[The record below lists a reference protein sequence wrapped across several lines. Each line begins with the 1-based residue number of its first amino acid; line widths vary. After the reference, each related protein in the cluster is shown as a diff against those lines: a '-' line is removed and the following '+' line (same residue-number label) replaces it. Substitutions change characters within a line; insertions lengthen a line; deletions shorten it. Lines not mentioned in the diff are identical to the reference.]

1 MKRAVSQRISKVL
14 AVAILATFSNVLLSS
29 PAHAAQYLETFGSGT
44 CGIQTSGLTI
54 VQNGVSI
61 SSNSAVNGNATISTT
76 YGTSFGMSGCNINL
90 QYPTT
95 SVIVTFPVASQPTQF
110 SFYAGAVDAG
120 KVHLETVT
128 YTDNSYETFTVK
140 NTDPNAGETVTVLG
154 NGKLIASF
162 TLNPYLSG
170 ADYWFLDN
178 LRWSTGLNA
187 SSSSVSPYSSKAFKG
202 LIDTLTATSS
212 IAGKIT
218 FTANGKRISNCISIP
233 IATSVNCLWEPSV
246 QGSVVVGVIFKPT
259 DSSYGQS
266 SASANVTVIKRTNT
280 R

>member
-1 MKRAVSQRISKVL
+1 MKRAASRKISKWL
-14 AVAILATFSNVLLSS
+14 CIAILAIFSDLSISS
-29 PAHAAQYLETFGSGT
+29 PAFAAQYWETFGSGS

-54 VQNGVSI
+54 FQNGVSI
-61 SSNSAVNGNATISTT
+61 SSNSAINGNATISTT
-76 YGTSFGMSGCNINL
+76 YGTSFGMNGCNVNL

-95 SVIVTFPVASQPTQF
+95 SVIFTFPVASQPTQF

-120 KVHLETVT
+120 KVHMETVT

-187 SSSSVSPYSSKAFKG
+187 SSTSISPYSSKAFKG
-202 LIDTLTATSS
+202 LVDTLTATSS
-212 IAGKIT
+212 IAGRIT
-218 FTANGKRISNCISIP
+218 FTANGKRISNCISLP
-233 IATSVNCLWEPSV
+233 IATTVNCLWEPSV
-246 QGSVVVGVIFKPT
+246 QGSVVVGVILKPT
-259 DSSYGQS
+259 DTSYGQS
-266 SASANVTVIKRTNT
+266 SATANVSVIKRTNT